1 MIASHTAVE
10 MPWYTG
16 HVAVEPRAVSFVKI
30 VVNGVSVWFAVAKS
44 AGVALEALAC
54 WTHKHL
60 SPESVL
66 HPASVDERLLPDVVG
81 LVGKT

>member
-30 VVNGVSVWFAVAKS
+30 VVNGVSVRFAVLVS
-44 AGVALEALAC
+44 ASIALEALAH
-54 WTHKHL
+54 WTHEHL
-60 SPESVL
+60 PPKSVC
-66 HPASVDERLLPDVVG
+66 HPASIDERLLSDIVG
-81 LVGKT
+81 LVVKS